1 MRFGNIVLISNNQAT
16 DLCKEE
22 LMSIKIK
29 DNSSSEGYLE
39 LTLSLYD
46 SFVSYP
52 LSWRLL
58 LTGDEGL
65 YRPFLVS

>member
-65 YRPFLVS
+65 